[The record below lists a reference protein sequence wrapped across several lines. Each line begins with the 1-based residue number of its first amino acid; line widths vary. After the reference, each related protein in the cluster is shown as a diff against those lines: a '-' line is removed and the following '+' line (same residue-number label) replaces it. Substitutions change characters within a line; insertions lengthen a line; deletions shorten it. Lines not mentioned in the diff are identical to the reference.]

1 MRTHWCVDFALSV
14 FFLAFNMRRTCASM
28 EVTVLFLL
36 PIFLGC
42 QNFYGKEINIANNRH
57 KQGFMLVL
65 YK

>member
-1 MRTHWCVDFALSV
+1 
-14 FFLAFNMRRTCASM
+14 M

-36 PIFLGC
+36 PILLGC

-65 YK
+65 INA